1 MSIGEFCTK
10 KVVVTQKDTGIV
22 ELAQLMRKHHVG
34 DVVVIET
41 HIDRMLP
48 LGIIT
53 DRDIVVELIAEEV
66 DLKSVTAGDL
76 MSTTLI
82 TAQQKDGLW
91 DTLQLMRSQGIRRLP
106 VVNEQDFLEGI
117 ITVDDLIELLAD
129 ELVILA
135 KIAGRGKRFEEENP
149 KEDIHD
155 NVFKN
160 STTD

>member
-34 DVVVIET
+34 DIVVIET